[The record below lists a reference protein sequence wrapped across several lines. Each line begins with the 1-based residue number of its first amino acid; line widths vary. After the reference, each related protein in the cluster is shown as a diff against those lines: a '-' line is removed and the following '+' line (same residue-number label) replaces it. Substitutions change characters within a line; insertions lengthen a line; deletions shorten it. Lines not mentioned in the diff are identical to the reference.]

1 MTTNMAARAQT
12 LSPAAL
18 TALTEAATA
27 INSTLDL
34 NAVLATIAQL
44 ARIVTHSEASSVF
57 TLTGQGQKLAVAA
70 ATGHWR
76 EALEGREFDAKLGI
90 PGQVIRN
97 GQPVML
103 RDARSNPRFHRDID
117 ELSQRTRTL
126 LAVPMIHRAEVI
138 GVIEVVNRRDE
149 RDFTDEDLKM
159 LQLFATFAA
168 SATANARLHED
179 LKQQFAG
186 LRDSVMKRTTIIGES
201 PQLKK
206 VLELCERVAR
216 GQTTV
221 LLLGE
226 TGTGKEVTARHI
238 HNLSRR
244 RDELFVAVNC
254 AALPENLLDSELF
267 GHEKG
272 SFTGAHAQHR
282 GWFEVAGKGT
292 LFLDEI
298 GEISRAMQAKLL
310 RALQEKQIVRVGG
323 TEPIPCDT
331 RIIAATNRHLKNM
344 MIDGLFREDLYYRL
358 SVFPI
363 HLPPLRERGDDIALF
378 IDHFVTMAARE
389 CNIRELR
396 VDRETVDALRSYDW
410 PGNIRELQNV
420 VERAVLMSDGAA
432 LLPCHLPQDIEA
444 VDGAPPED
452 GATTL
457 HGQERTLIIQALE
470 KCGWNQ
476 SKAARAL
483 GISRYHV
490 RHRIKK
496 YGIRRPGAP
505 EGDNGR
511 SAAADWPA

>member
-1 MTTNMAARAQT
+1 MSADVANTAQL

-34 NAVLATIAQL
+34 KAVLATIAQL
-44 ARIVTHSEASSVF
+44 ARIVTRSEASCVF
-57 TLTGQGQKLAVAA
+57 TLTGQRQKLSVAA
-70 ATGHWR
+70 ATGHWKD
-76 EALEGREFDAKLGI
+76 ALEGREFDAKLGI
-90 PGQVIRN
+90 PGHVVRR
-97 GQPVML
+97 GQPVLL
-103 RDARSNPRFHRDID
+103 RDARSDPRFHREID
-117 ELSQRTRTL
+117 ELSTRTRTL
-126 LAVPMIHRAEVI
+126 LAAPMIHRAEVI
-138 GVIEVVNRRDE
+138 GVVEVVNRRDE
-149 RDFTDEDLKM
+149 RDFSEEDLKI

-168 SATANARLHED
+168 SATANARMHDD

-201 PQLKK
+201 QQLKK

-254 AALPENLLDSELF
+254 AALPENLLESELF

-272 SFTGAHAQHR
+272 SFTGAHTQHR

-310 RALQEKQIVRVGG
+310 RALQEKHIVRVGG
-323 TEPIPCDT
+323 TEPIACDT
-331 RIIAATNRHLKNM
+331 RIIAATNRNLKNM

-363 HLPPLRERGDDIALF
+363 HLPPLRDRGDDVPLF
-378 IDHFVTMAARE
+378 VHHFVTKAARE

-396 VDRETVDALRSYDW
+396 VDGETITALRAYHW

-420 VERAVLMSDGAA
+420 VERAVLMSDGAL
-432 LLPCHLPQDIEA
+432 LLPCHLPPEIET
-444 VDGAPPED
+444 VNGSTSSDQETG
-452 GATTL
+452 TL
-457 HGQERTLIIQALE
+457 FGQEKTLILQALDQ
-470 KCGWNQ
+470 CGWNQ
-476 SKAARAL
+476 SKAARVL
-483 GISRYHV
+483 GITRDLM

-496 YGIRRPGAP
+496 YGIRRN
-505 EGDNGR
+505 GDHNGR
-511 SAAADWPA
+511 AG

>member
-1 MTTNMAARAQT
+1 MGADMANPAQM

-27 INSTLDL
+27 INSTLEVK
-34 NAVLATIAQL
+34 AVLATIAQL
-44 ARIVTHSEASSVF
+44 ARIVTRSEASCVF
-57 TLTGQGQKLAVAA
+57 TLTSQRQKLTVAA
-70 ATGHWR
+70 ATGHWK
-76 EALEGREFDAKLGI
+76 EALEGREFDAKLGM
-90 PGQVIRN
+90 PGQVVRS
-97 GQPVML
+97 GEPVLL

-117 ELSQRTRTL
+117 ELGQRTRTL
-126 LAVPMIHRAEVI
+126 LAAPMIHRAEVI

-149 RDFTDEDLKM
+149 RDFSEEDLM
-159 LQLFATFAA
+159 ILQLFATFAA
-168 SATANARLHED
+168 SAAANARMHDD

-201 PQLKK
+201 PQLRK
-206 VLELCERVAR
+206 VLELCDRVAR

-254 AALPENLLDSELF
+254 AALPENLLESELF

-282 GWFEVAGKGT
+282 GWFEVASQGT

-298 GEISRAMQAKLL
+298 GEITRAMQAKLL

-323 TEPIPCDT
+323 TESIACET
-331 RIIAATNRHLKNM
+331 RIIAATNRNLKNM

-363 HLPPLRERGDDIALF
+363 HLPPLRERGDDVPLF
-378 IDHFVTMAARE
+378 VQHFVTKAARE
-389 CNIRELR
+389 CNIRELS
-396 VDRETVDALRSYDW
+396 VDDETINALRAYRW

-420 VERAVLMSDGAA
+420 VERAVLMSDGAV
-432 LLPCHLPQDIEA
+432 LLPCHLPPEIET
-444 VDGAPPED
+444 VNGVCPPEQD
-452 GATTL
+452 ANTL
-457 HGQERTLIIQALE
+457 YGQEKALILQALDQ
-470 KCGWNQ
+470 CGGNQ

-483 GISRYHV
+483 GITRDLM

-496 YGIRRPGAP
+496 YGIRRN
-505 EGDNGR
+505 GDSNGR
-511 SAAADWPA
+511 AG

>member
-1 MTTNMAARAQT
+1 MNGDMASSAQT

-18 TALTEAATA
+18 TALTEAAGA
-27 INSTLDL
+27 LNSTLDVT
-34 NAVLATIAQL
+34 AVLGTIAQL
-44 ARIVTHSEASSVF
+44 ARIVTRSEASCVF
-57 TLTGQGQKLAVAA
+57 NLTGKRSKLTVAA
-70 ATGHWR
+70 ATGHWKD
-76 EALEGREFDAKLGI
+76 AMEGREFDSRLGI
-90 PGQVIRN
+90 PGQVVRS
-97 GQPVML
+97 GQPVMI
-103 RDARSNPRFHRDID
+103 RDVRNNPRFHREID

-126 LAVPMIHRAEVI
+126 LAVPMIHRGEVI
-138 GVIEVVNRRDE
+138 GVVEVVNRRDE
-149 RDFTDEDLKM
+149 RDFSEEDLKI
-159 LQLFATFAA
+159 LQLFATFAS
-168 SATANARLHED
+168 SAAANAREHDD

-206 VLELCERVAR
+206 VLELCDRVAR

-254 AALPENLLDSELF
+254 AALPENLLESELF

-272 SFTGAHAQHR
+272 AFTGAHAQHR
-282 GWFEVAGKGT
+282 GWFEVASKGT

-298 GEISRAMQAKLL
+298 GEISRATQAKLL
-310 RALQEKQIVRVGG
+310 RSLQEKQITRVGG
-323 TEPIPCDT
+323 TESIACDT
-331 RIIAATNRHLKNM
+331 RIIAATNRNLKNM

-363 HLPPLRERGDDIALF
+363 QLPPLRERGDDIPLF
-378 IDHFVTMAARE
+378 VNHFVTKAARE

-396 VDRETVDALRSYDW
+396 VDQETIAALRAYHW

-420 VERAVLMSDGAA
+420 MERSVLMSDGAT
-432 LLPCHLPQDIEA
+432 LLPCHLPPEIET
-444 VDGAPPED
+444 VEGGGGAE
-452 GATTL
+452 AESNTL
-457 HGQERTLIIQALE
+457 YGQERALIVQALE

-476 SKAARAL
+476 SQAARAL
-483 GISRYHV
+483 GITRDLM

-496 YGIRRPGAP
+496 YGIRRDGQQ
-505 EGDNGR
+505 NGR
-511 SAAADWPA
+511 AE